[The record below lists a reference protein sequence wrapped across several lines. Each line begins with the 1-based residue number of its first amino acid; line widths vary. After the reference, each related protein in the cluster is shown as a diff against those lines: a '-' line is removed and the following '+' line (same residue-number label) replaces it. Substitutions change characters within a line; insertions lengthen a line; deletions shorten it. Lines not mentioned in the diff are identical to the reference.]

1 MLCPWLSDDIV
12 HNSVCSFWELDCCFL
27 SSCWIIDQSYHYTS
41 RPSIY
46 STIRI
51 VVLLMG
57 LSISLCEGQSNTCIN
72 RRLTHMY
79 TQTQTLSCRCM
90 SVCACVCVFLCVCVK
105 GVEGHPHG
113 SRLFFN
119 SGLRT
124 SENVLTSW
132 RHMLAQQY
140 YRNAAVLQHLKRLQI
155 KHILTHWS
163 PVATVCEGCYKGKPS
178 WLLSVCAFICVL
190 TFYNLYC

>member
-1 MLCPWLSDDIV
+1 MHWGSYLFRPDPMLCPWLSDDIV
-12 HNSVCSFWELDCCFL
+12 HTSVCSFWELDCCFL

-79 TQTQTLSCRCM
+79 TQTQTPSCRCM
-90 SVCACVCVFLCVCVK
+90 SVCACVCVFECVCVK

-113 SRLFFN
+113 SWLFFN
-119 SGLRT
+119 SG
-124 SENVLTSW
+124 SEDVRKCAYIMATHAGST
-132 RHMLAQQY
+132 
-140 YRNAAVLQHLKRLQI
+140 VLQK
-155 KHILTHWS
+155 S
-163 PVATVCEGCYKGKPS
+163 GCPS
-178 WLLSVCAFICVL
+178 TSQE
-190 TFYNLYC
+190 TPD